1 MFDRRFVSNLG
12 IHVYGFAAIALG
24 VIGLVWGDFTTV
36 WQPVPPGIAYH
47 VVLAYA
53 AAVCFLLAGAAVQW
67 RRTARAGLVVLA
79 LLYCI
84 FAALWLQRVIGFPQM
99 IGTWLGFAE
108 EFALVVA
115 AVVACFAGLSG
126 DSRGAAITVR
136 ISYIVFG
143 LCAIVFGLAH
153 FIALQGTTAFVPK
166 WIPPGQQ
173 FWAIFTGVAHS
184 LAGIAILTGVLS
196 VPASRLFTLM
206 LLGFGALVWIPM
218 LMSNPHEH
226 TMWAGNA
233 INLALA
239 GAAWIVA
246 DSIANRRKPA

>member
-1 MFDRRFVSNLG
+1 MSDRRFISNIG

-24 VIGLVWGDFTTV
+24 IIGLVWSDFTTV
-36 WQPVPPGIAYH
+36 WQPVPPATPHY

-67 RRTARAGLVVLA
+67 RRTARAGLVVLI
-79 LLYCI
+79 LLYLT
-84 FAALWLQRVIGFPQM
+84 FAALWLKRVIGFPQM

-108 EFALVVA
+108 EFAMAIGGVVA
-115 AVVACFAGLSG
+115 FAASFSR
-126 DSRGAAITVR
+126 DSRGAAITARVC
-136 ISYIVFG
+136 YIVFG

-153 FIALQGTTAFVPK
+153 FLALKETTAFVPK

-173 FWAIFTGVAHS
+173 FWAIATGVAHA

-206 LLGFGALVWIPM
+206 LLGFGAFVWIPM

-233 INLALA
+233 INLVLA

-246 DSIANRRKPA
+246 DSIARREREA